1 MTTFKDFALP
11 EALQHKLDALGFDTP
26 TPVQERAIPAALEHR
41 DILGSAQTGTGKT
54 AGVFH
59 STFDKDYEPRGCLW
73 HHRHT
78 YT

>member
-41 DILGSAQTGTGKT
+41 DILGSAQTGTGKQRRFP
-54 AGVFH
+54 FH
-59 STFDKDYEPRGCLW
+59 F
-73 HHRHT
+73 
-78 YT
+78 